1 MAKKSTKCEAHSSK
15 KHVVSYSK
23 IALSVAL
30 LFNAAPLWAATAAE
44 VYAPWLTQIGL
55 NQTILSN
62 AKWGY
67 GVKLG
72 IVDTGIA
79 NNANYFT
86 KGQLSNQLSSCA
98 AVTFTCVNGYSDE
111 LGHGTAVAAVA
122 AGNQT
127 IKTFSSVAGYNVT
140 AGSVMSVAPSSN
152 LISIKVFD
160 QNHETTTLY
169 DVASGIRKAA
179 DAGANVINV
188 SISYGS
194 DSERVAAIN
203 YAASKGAFIVQSA
216 GNDGNKINAEFDTE
230 GISAEALK
238 RFIFAGSVNYR
249 NIKSDFSNIP
259 ATGGFNSSGVITP
272 YAYRT
277 IYAPGEGVLAP
288 DITSSE
294 SVYFKYWD
302 GTSFSA
308 PIVSASL
315 GLLINTW
322 PILKAEGTAADLLL
336 ATAKNLG
343 TAGVDVTYGTGL
355 VDLTAAFAPYGD
367 VTMKGAKGNAYIAS
381 ELTGTLLAGGALGK
395 LSKIKK
401 KLKKY
406 DGFDEFNRNFKFD
419 LSNMVI
425 SSRAKPIVNVLP
437 TFKKKKAKKLK
448 WSDGF
453 SEDETTLTL
462 LTADQENAFTHLGEF
477 GYNPENDSSQQAGY
491 MAIET
496 GDGDFYA
503 YGYDYSVDLAY
514 QQALYGESEA
524 LNSLDF
530 SEGLSQLAEG
540 GKLFAYGWRLAPS
553 TRFAI
558 TWHTNM
564 DDLMTNTLSQTS
576 EANNFKLGIS
586 HQFNEQFTGA
596 ISFSS
601 LNEKN
606 GLLGSQYQNNALL
619 SFNQRNQSASM
630 DLTAIYKFNQKNS
643 VALEATVAKTKGADA
658 NGLFVGTT
666 DIISQAFGASF
677 VSKSI
682 YKNDDQLTLSIKQPL
697 RVVSGKSG
705 LVVSGVDALGYATYH
720 TDWLSLSPDGR
731 EVDYALTYETPM
743 QNNQYVSFQASFRQD
758 LLNEKGNHDLGV
770 GLNYRVDF

>member
-1 MAKKSTKCEAHSSK
+1 MAKKSVKTARCTSK
-15 KHVVSYSK
+15 QFSVSYSK

-72 IVDTGIA
+72 IVDTGIT

-86 KGQLSNQLSSCA
+86 KGQLSNQLSSCG
-98 AVTFTCVNGYSDE
+98 AVTFSCVNGYSDE

-160 QNHETTTLY
+160 KDHPTTTFY
-169 DVASGIRKAA
+169 DVANGIRKAA

-188 SISYGS
+188 SITYSNV
-194 DSERVAAIN
+194 SENVEAIN
-203 YAASKGAFIVQSA
+203 YAASKGAFIVWSA
-216 GNDGNKINAEFDTE
+216 GNDSDKINSEYDTL

-238 RFIFAGSVNYR
+238 RFIFAGSVNYK
-249 NIKSDFSNIP
+249 NVKSDFSNIP

-288 DITSSE
+288 DITNSQP
-294 SVYFKYWD
+294 VYFKYWD

-315 GLLINTW
+315 GLLINAW
-322 PILKAEGTAADLLL
+322 PILKTEGTAADLLL
-336 ATAKNLG
+336 ASAKNLG
-343 TAGVDVTYGTGL
+343 VAGVDVTYGTGL
-355 VDLTAAFAPYGD
+355 VDLSAAFAPYGD
-367 VTMKGAKGNAYIAS
+367 VTMKGAKGNSYIAS

-395 LSKIKK
+395 LSKIKN

-406 DGFDEFNRNFKFD
+406 NGFDEFNRNFKFD
-419 LSNMVI
+419 LSNMVT
-425 SSRAKPIVNVLP
+425 SGRAKPVVNALP

-462 LTADQENAFTHLGEF
+462 LTSDEDNAITHLGEF

-496 GDGDFYA
+496 DDGDFYA

-514 QQALYGESEA
+514 QQALYGENETPN
-524 LNSLDF
+524 LEF

-540 GKLFAYGWRLAPS
+540 GKLFAYGLSLAPS
-553 TRFAI
+553 TRFAM

-564 DDLMTNTLSQTS
+564 NDLTTNSFSQTS
-576 EANNFKLGIS
+576 EASNLKLGIS

-596 ISFSS
+596 VSFSL

-619 SFNQRNQSASM
+619 SFNQHNQSASM
-630 DLTAIYKFNQKNS
+630 DFTAIYKFNPKNS

-677 VSKSI
+677 VSKDI
-682 YKNDDQLTLSIKQPL
+682 YNQYDQLSLSIKQPL

-705 LVVSGVDALGYATYH
+705 LVVSGVDALGYATYR

-731 EVDYALTYETPM
+731 EIDYSLTYETPM
-743 QNNQYVSFQASFRQD
+743 QNNQYVSIQASYRQD
-758 LLNEKGNHDLGV
+758 LLNEKGNNDIGL

>member
-1 MAKKSTKCEAHSSK
+1 MAKTSAK
-15 KHVVSYSK
+15 KNCTQQKQTIHNHSK
-23 IALSVAL
+23 IALSIAL
-30 LFNAAPLWAATAAE
+30 LFNTTPILATTE
-44 VYAPWLTQIGL
+44 IYAPWLTQIGL

-67 GVKLG
+67 GVNLA

-79 NNANYFT
+79 DNPLFFS
-86 KGQLSNQLSSCA
+86 KGQVSNRLSSCA
-98 AVTFTCVNGYSDE
+98 ATSFSCTSVWRDDE
-111 LGHGTAVAAVA
+111 GHGTAVAAIA
-122 AGNQT
+122 SGT
-127 IKTFSSVAGYNVT
+127 RLLPSFSSYGGYNT
-140 AGSVMSVAPSSN
+140 SKNSVVSVAPSMN
-152 LISIKVFD
+152 LISQKVLNEYGFTYSA
-160 QNHETTTLY
+160 N
-169 DVASGIRKAA
+169 DVALGIVKSV
-179 DAGANVINV
+179 DAGAAVVNLSLTASHDPQIVNSV
-188 SISYGS
+188 
-194 DSERVAAIN
+194 N
-203 YAASKGAFIVQSA
+203 YAASKGVFIVWA
-216 GNDGNKINAEFDTE
+216 GGNDNTALTADTT
-230 GISAEALK
+230 GLTPEAIQH
-238 RFIFAGSVNYR
+238 FIFAGSVNY
-249 NIKSDFSNIP
+249 NNVKSSFSNTP
-259 ATGGFNSSGVITP
+259 GSAGFYANGIKTP
-272 YAYRT
+272 YAYRWMM
-277 IYAPGEGVLAP
+277 APGEDILAP
-288 DITSSE
+288 NVVQGTFNDWS
-294 SVYFKYWD
+294 YWS
-302 GTSFSA
+302 GTSMSA

-322 PILKAEGTAADLLL
+322 PILKTQGTAADLLL
-336 ATAKNLG
+336 ATTTNLG
-343 TAGVDVTYGTGL
+343 TAGVDATYGSGL
-355 VDLTAAFAPYGD
+355 LNLQKAFQPYGD
-367 VTMKGAKGNAYIAS
+367 LTITGAKGSTYTTKQI
-381 ELTGTLLAGGALGK
+381 TGSMITSGALGK
-395 LSKIKK
+395 LSKVKS

-406 DGFDEFNRNFKFD
+406 NAFDDYNRNFKINM
-419 LSNMVI
+419 SNMI
-425 SSRAKPIVNVLP
+425 KSSGARPIVNALP

-462 LTADQENAFTHLGEF
+462 LTADEDNAITHLGEF

-496 GDGDFYA
+496 GDGSFYA

-530 SEGLSQLAEG
+530 SENLSQLAEG
-540 GKLFAYGWRLAPS
+540 GKLFAYGLRLAPS
-553 TRFAI
+553 TRFAM

-564 DDLMTNTLSQTS
+564 NDLTTNSFSQTS
-576 EANNFKLGIS
+576 EASNLKLGIS

-596 ISFSS
+596 VSFSL

-643 VALEATVAKTKGADA
+643 VALEATLAKTKGGDA

-677 VSKSI
+677 VSKDI
-682 YKNDDQLTLSIKQPL
+682 YNLYDQLTLSIKQPL

-705 LVVSGVDALGYATYH
+705 LVVSGVDALGYATYR
-720 TDWLSLSPDGR
+720 TDWLGLSPDGR
-731 EVDYALTYETPM
+731 EIDYSLTYETPM
-743 QNNQYVSFQASFRQD
+743 QNNQYVSIQASYRQD
-758 LLNEKGNHDLGV
+758 LLNEKDNNDIGL